1 MNLRKLARGRSC
13 MIRLPGI
20 CNHDAATTVLAHI
33 RIPGVS
39 GIGLKADDALGSW
52 SCSACHDAVDRRS
65 HLDLERD
72 YVKLAHL
79 EGVARTIAVLRREGH
94 I

>member
-1 MNLRKLARGRSC
+1 MNLRKLARGREC

-20 CNHDAATTVLAHI
+20 CCRDPATTVLAHV
-33 RIPGVS
+33 RLAGVS
-39 GIGLKADDALGSW
+39 GIGLKADDALGAYA
-52 SCSACHDAVDRRS
+52 CATCHDAVDRRS

-72 YVKLAHL
+72 YVRLAHL
-79 EGVARTIAVLRREGH
+79 EGVVRTIAILRREGH